1 MSKKEFSGV
10 FASSGFLSIFP
21 HLLQSKLYSFL
32 VKFIWSLLILF
43 SLFSFK
49 INLFRL
55 GSELVFVKPEDIAF
69 ILLFILAA
77 FRLKAI
83 SGFPIDLPIIVFIFI
98 GLLSVFF
105 GILEHVMPGPFIG
118 VFYLS
123 KIIQYFLVFYLTIA
137 ILREE
142 LKVKFFLEIIF
153 ISVFLLAGYG
163 IIEHFFPYTHYPF
176 SCPFYYRIYERGFFY
191 HDASHFAAVLMFF
204 SSILFGILLYLGK
217 FPVKIILCLIGII
230 ILSLALFWTYS
241 RASYIAL
248 FISFLLISA
257 LRSRKIL
264 ILTIFIITF
273 VILFFPQAILERLF
287 SIKQAFLNSDP
298 NSSSVAYRFGQIKY
312 AWEGIKQYPFFGIGL
327 GARERVFYENQYLM
341 IFAETGIFGFVAFVA
356 IIFSVLKV
364 AWFLQKKAVSNF
376 TKGIAAGYLGGFLG
390 LLIVSNALVVFM
402 ISRIMFV
409 FWSVTALVFWL
420 WEKERKSEAA
430 A

>member
-49 INLFRL
+49 INLFWL

-137 ILREE
+137 ILQEE

-191 HDASHFAAVLMFF
+191 HDASHFAAVLMF
-204 SSILFGILLYLGK
+204 SSSLLFGMLLYMDKPLFKKVICLTGIILL
-217 FPVKIILCLIGII
+217 CLP
-230 ILSLALFWTYS
+230 LFWTYS

-312 AWEGIKQYPFFGIGL
+312 AWEGIKQYPLFGIGL
-327 GARERVFYENQYLM
+327 GGRERVFYENQYLM

-402 ISRIMFV
+402 ISRIMFI

>member
-1 MSKKEFSGV
+1 
-10 FASSGFLSIFP
+10 
-21 HLLQSKLYSFL
+21 
-32 VKFIWSLLILF
+32 
-43 SLFSFK
+43 
-49 INLFRL
+49 
-55 GSELVFVKPEDIAF
+55 
-69 ILLFILAA
+69 
-77 FRLKAI
+77 
-83 SGFPIDLPIIVFIFI
+83 
-98 GLLSVFF
+98 
-105 GILEHVMPGPFIG
+105 MPGPFIG

-137 ILREE
+137 ILQEE

-191 HDASHFAAVLMFF
+191 HDASHFAAVLMF
-204 SSILFGILLYLGK
+204 SSSLLFGMLLYMDKPLFKKVICLTGIILL
-217 FPVKIILCLIGII
+217 CLP
-230 ILSLALFWTYS
+230 LFWTYS

-312 AWEGIKQYPFFGIGL
+312 AWEGIKQYPLFGIGL
-327 GARERVFYENQYLM
+327 GGRERVFYENQYLM

-402 ISRIMFV
+402 ISRIMFI